1 MTRCSHEGCAA
12 VGSLL
17 RRLRTRPDSTPGWL
31 PAGPLQRRRG
41 LHHAAEVGRVS
52 PAAVGLL
59 HVDGWDL
66 LIAHPP
72 CTLLAR
78 AGARWWKGREAEQA
92 RALAFVRALMAAP
105 IPRIAVENPPG
116 KVGTAIRSAD
126 QYIQPWQFGQQTGLW
141 LKGLPLL
148 KPTAVVAGRAPR
160 VHYAA
165 PGPDRW

>member
-1 MTRCSHEGCAA
+1 
-12 VGSLL
+12 
-17 RRLRTRPDSTPGWL
+17 
-31 PAGPLQRRRG
+31 
-41 LHHAAEVGRVS
+41 
-52 PAAVGLL
+52 
-59 HVDGWDL
+59 
-66 LIAHPP
+66 
-72 CTLLAR
+72 
-78 AGARWWKGREAEQA
+78 
-92 RALAFVRALMAAP
+92 MAAP

-165 PGPDRW
+165 PGPDRWKTRSRTLPGIAAAMAEQWGNPP